1 MARWYVDGIGVLR
14 RRGVEDPEALTLSSL
29 TLTLTPTPTLI
40 LTLIGRADAGGLDV
54 LAGDRIRVLGRLPI
68 RARVRIRIRIPG
80 CLLEQLLA
88 IAPVVL
94 EPRLKLRNGRL
105 VNPWVGKI

>member
-1 MARWYVDGIGVLR
+1 M
-14 RRGVEDPEALTLSSL
+14 EDPEARTLSSV
-29 TLTLTPTPTLI
+29 TLTPTLTPTLT
-40 LTLIGRADAGGLDV
+40 LTLIGRGDVRGLDV
-54 LAGDRIRVLGRLPI
+54 LARDRMRVLGRLPI
-68 RARVRIRIRIPG
+68 RAGVRIRIRIPG

-105 VNPWVGKI
+105 VNPTAQLDL